1 VKHVFGVPGSALVDV
16 WEAAR
21 RTPQMRIIASTSELM
36 SSFAANGYARASGKP
51 AVLCT
56 IAGPGLAFAVSGI
69 AEALLDSV
77 PLVFIVDAGSGVRA
91 DGAPGLQ
98 SIKQVDVMR
107 PLVKCVLEVSSPD
120 EVARATRTAL
130 GQASAGEPG
139 PVLLQLTSQ
148 ALSGAGSSPEPETA
162 SPLHEPDT
170 GAIAER
176 LLAARRPLLLVG
188 QGAADAAPEVR
199 RLAEWLRSPVIA
211 TTSGRGVVS
220 ERHPLCIASDVAGG
234 PAAPLND
241 LVARA
246 DLVLA
251 LGCKLSHNGSRG
263 YTLVLPAERLVRVDA
278 SREVL
283 GLAYPSSEAVEADVG
298 VFLTSVRRQTD
309 GRAPASEWTDNEIA
323 SWRTRNAAQRPARFN
338 PQLGPGPA
346 SELFAALR
354 RHLPDRAVVASD
366 SGLHQYVVR
375 ANFPVVEPRT
385 LLVPTDF
392 QSMGYGVPA
401 AIGGSI
407 ATGER
412 AVAVTGDGGFNIVG
426 LELVTAV
433 RERIPLTVLVL
444 VDGYL
449 GLIRLSQLARTGVET
464 GVDVTTPRLET
475 FASSIGAAYARLDG
489 SIDTDSVLQTALES
503 DEVTI
508 VEVSMRDAPGVGR
521 LRARGQAVSRVRG
534 TVGDQVLQSV
544 RRVVGRA

>member
-1 VKHVFGVPGSALVDV
+1 
-16 WEAAR
+16 
-21 RTPQMRIIASTSELM
+21 
-36 SSFAANGYARASGKP
+36 
-51 AVLCT
+51 
-56 IAGPGLAFAVSGI
+56 
-69 AEALLDSV
+69 
-77 PLVFIVDAGSGVRA
+77 
-91 DGAPGLQ
+91 
-98 SIKQVDVMR
+98 MR

-323 SWRTRNAAQRPARFN
+323 SWRTKNAAQRPARFN

-426 LELVTAV
+426 LELRDGRTRADTFDRARSRRRLPWPDSPLTTRAHRRGNGRRRCHASTRDVCVLDWRRVCAPRRLDRHGLRPSDSPRVGRGDHCRGLHARRSRRRPATGSRASRLQGARDRRRPGAPVRPARSWAGLTAGAV
-433 RERIPLTVLVL
+433 RAALP
-444 VDGYL
+444 
-449 GLIRLSQLARTGVET
+449 VE
-464 GVDVTTPRLET
+464 
-475 FASSIGAAYARLDG
+475 
-489 SIDTDSVLQTALES
+489 
-503 DEVTI
+503 
-508 VEVSMRDAPGVGR
+508 
-521 LRARGQAVSRVRG
+521 LRC
-534 TVGDQVLQSV
+534 
-544 RRVVGRA
+544 